1 MGIWKRIVEILSKQ
15 WGKICLFFRTKSA
28 RNVDLGKK
36 GEDLAAKILKR
47 KGFKILTRNWTYGR
61 GEIDL
66 VAFDK
71 CHNILVFVEVKLR
84 SANAFVPGYFAVN
97 GKKKDI
103 LQKTCKAYLRQFGS
117 SNICHRFD
125 VVAIE
130 ANQTENFHRISHY
143 ENVKLF

>member
-1 MGIWKRIVEILSKQ
+1 MGIWKRIVETLSQQ
-15 WGKICLFFRTKSA
+15 WERICLFFHTKSA
-28 RNVDLGKK
+28 RNIDLGRQ
-36 GEDLAAKILKR
+36 GEDLAAKFLKR
-47 KGFKILTRNWTYGR
+47 KGLKVLTRNWVYGK

-71 CHNILVFVEVKLR
+71 CHSTLVFVEVKLR

-103 LQKTCKAYLRQFGS
+103 LRKTCRAYLRRFGS
-117 SNICHRFD
+117 SNTCHRFD
-125 VVAIE
+125 VVAVE
-130 ANQTENFHRISHY
+130 VNQTENFHRISHY

>member
-1 MGIWKRIVEILSKQ
+1 MGIWKQIVETLSKQ
-15 WGKICLFFRTKSA
+15 WGRICSFFHTKSA
-28 RNVDLGKK
+28 RNIDLGKL
-36 GEDLAAKILKR
+36 GEDLATNFLKR
-47 KGFKILTRNWTYGR
+47 KGFKILKRNWAYGR

-71 CHNILVFVEVKLR
+71 CHGTLVFVEVKLR
-84 SANAFVPGYFAVN
+84 SADAFVPGYFAVN

-103 LQKTCKAYLRQFGS
+103 LRKTCKAYLRQFGS
-117 SNICHRFD
+117 PNICHRFD

-130 ANQTENFHRISHY
+130 VNQTENFPRISHY

>member
-1 MGIWKRIVEILSKQ
+1 V
-15 WGKICLFFRTKSA
+15 CVKSA
-28 RNVDLGKK
+28 RNIDLGKQ
-36 GEDLAAKILKR
+36 GEDLAARFLKR
-47 KGFKILTRNWTYGR
+47 KGLKILTRNWTHGK

-71 CHNILVFVEVKLR
+71 CHNTLIFVEVKLR

-103 LQKTCKAYLRQFGS
+103 LRKTCKAYLRRFGS

-130 ANQTENFHRISHY
+130 VNRTGNFPRISHY

>member
-1 MGIWKRIVEILSKQ
+1 MWIWKQIVETLSKQ
-15 WGKICLFFRTKSA
+15 WERVCSFFHVKNA
-28 RNVDLGKK
+28 RNIDLGKQ
-36 GEDLAAKILKR
+36 GEDLAAKFLNR
-47 KGFKILTRNWTYGR
+47 KGFKILTRNWTHGK

-71 CHNILVFVEVKLR
+71 CHNALVFVEVKLR
-84 SANAFVPGYFAVN
+84 SADAFVPGYFAVN

-103 LQKTCKAYLRQFGS
+103 LRKTCKAYLRQFGS

-125 VVAIE
+125 VIAIE
-130 ANQTENFHRISHY
+130 VNRTENFHSISHY